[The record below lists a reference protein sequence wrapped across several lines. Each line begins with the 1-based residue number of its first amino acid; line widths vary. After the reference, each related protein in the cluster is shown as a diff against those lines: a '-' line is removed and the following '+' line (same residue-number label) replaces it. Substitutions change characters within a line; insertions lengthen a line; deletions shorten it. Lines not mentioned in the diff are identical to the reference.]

1 VLLGVMMAT
10 LTGCLRVH
18 AALAI
23 SQDDVISGELV
34 IAALPVSKDDNGPKL
49 TVPPQLADKVTTEP
63 YTADG
68 YVGQKVTLSGVRFAD
83 VTVLV
88 ESISTM
94 RQYRMSFRR
103 SGDLVSLAG
112 SIDLTRVPPD
122 RADVQIKI
130 AFPGRISRTNGDNV
144 DGTISWAPKPG
155 AVTEFAATAQYSN
168 AAGVSWTQWVA
179 LVGGGAVGVAVLV
192 VLLALFTHRRSLRL
206 ERTQA
211 RRA

>member
-1 VLLGVMMAT
+1 MVAT

-18 AALAI
+18 AALAV

-34 IAALPVSKDDNGPKL
+34 IAALPVSKDDDGPKL
-49 TVPPQLADKVTTEP
+49 TVPPELADRVSMQP

-68 YVGQKVTLSGVRFAD
+68 YVGQKVTLSGLRFD
-83 VTVLV
+83 DLTVLT
-88 ESISTM
+88 ESISTL
-94 RQYRMSFRR
+94 RQYRLSFRR
-103 SGDLVSLAG
+103 SGGLVSLAG
-112 SIDLTRVPPD
+112 SIDLTRVPAD

-130 AFPGRISRTNGDNV
+130 AFPGQISRTNGDNV

-155 AVTEFAATAQYSN
+155 AVTEFAATARYSS

-179 LVGGGAVGVAVLV
+179 IVGGGAVGVAVLV
-192 VLLALFTHRRSLRL
+192 VLLALFTHRRNLRL
-206 ERTQA
+206 ERAQA

>member
-1 VLLGVMMAT
+1 MLLGIMVAT

-18 AALAI
+18 AALAV

-34 IAALPVSKDDNGPKL
+34 IAALPVSKDDDGPKL
-49 TVPPQLADKVTTEP
+49 TVPPELADRVSMQP

-68 YVGQKVTLSGVRFAD
+68 YVGQKVTLSGLRFD
-83 VTVLV
+83 DLTVLT
-88 ESISTM
+88 ESISTL
-94 RQYRMSFRR
+94 RQYRLSFRR
-103 SGDLVSLAG
+103 SGGLVSLAG
-112 SIDLTRVPPD
+112 SIDLTRVPAD

-130 AFPGRISRTNGDNV
+130 AFPGQISRTNGDNV

-155 AVTEFAATAQYSN
+155 AVTEFAATARYSS

-179 LVGGGAVGVAVLV
+179 IVGGGAVGVAVLV
-192 VLLALFTHRRSLRL
+192 VLLALFTHRRNLRL
-206 ERTQA
+206 ERAQA